1 MVIIMDKKKCIIGT
15 LKNGL
20 KYYIYNTLKN
30 NNQVTLSLVVKV
42 GSLNELI
49 NQNGVAHLLEHINL
63 SYEQYNED
71 NILFFNKIRQEYIK
85 NFKYNGNTDF
95 NRTIYNFSFSNTN
108 TEQSVENGLYLLKE
122 IINGEMLNKSA
133 FDLVKTDVINEYIYY
148 KKKTLRQLDL
158 IKFITDNQVSTLPIG
173 NLLNIKNSHFEDIV
187 KFYKENYFLSKIGV
201 IIIGNIN
208 TICTESFL
216 TKILTNNE
224 KKIQTNKLLKFVA
237 PDSNSLS
244 ILDNGINEYTNIRF
258 FYRYED
264 NELTIKNQLVKYLLQ
279 NIIESYIKSK
289 CDLYKINLKT
299 IICSEKII
307 SNNCKFF
314 ILNFTIDKLNDGTNT
329 LIKIINNFKTD
340 KIKNS
345 EFEAKKT
352 ELHYIIDRLKDNL
365 NCIDDNYIFNS
376 LLCNF
381 LYNEEIPFLYKDYGK
396 IVNEINISD
405 IETLINKIFN
415 NHFKI
420 VINPAK
426 DEIFKEYT
434 LNIK

>member
-133 FDLVKTDVINEYIYY
+133 FDLVKTDVINECIYY